1 MKKTFLIGLLLIL
14 TTLITNAQTNT
25 VTGSVKDEQGNPLH
39 YVFVLDEQAKN
50 AVFTDSL
57 GNFTSTGNPVSKL
70 QFNLAGHEG
79 KTVNVTD
86 KAALQVVLKST
97 AASGLSN
104 APTTISTQITTTNT
118 HALATIGD
126 GGVIAPTHQK
136 GELRGSMYLFKTFVH
151 GYIITSAGVVTY
163 NPDYLFDYDKMGGAL
178 LLTQDKQTIT
188 EVPWDQTQSFI
199 VYGNED
205 ERLVFEKAPS
215 IDPSHYVQVLA
226 SGKKYKIY
234 KLIKTKFVKADFV
247 NSGVVS
253 HGTDFD
259 EYVDDADY
267 YLWDVQTNQPQK
279 LQLKKKSIKE
289 DFAKEADKI
298 NKYLTD
304 NSGRINDAYL
314 SKLGDYMNQ

>member
-1 MKKTFLIGLLLIL
+1 MKNLLLLLLLIPL
-14 TTLITNAQTNT
+14 SLITHAQSNT
-25 VTGSVKDEQGNPLH
+25 ITGTVKDEQGNPLH

-57 GNFTSTGNPVSKL
+57 GNFSITGNLVSKL
-70 QFNLAGHEG
+70 HFNLAGHEG
-79 KTVNVTD
+79 KTVDVAD

-97 AASGLSN
+97 DAAGSGN
-104 APTTISTQITTTNT
+104 TPTTISAQITTTNT
-118 HALATIGD
+118 NALATIGD

-199 VYGNED
+199 VYSNGD
-205 ERLVFEKAPS
+205 ERLVFEKAPG

-234 KLIKTKFVKADFV
+234 KLIKTKFVKSDYV
-247 NSGVVS
+247 NGGIVS

-267 YLWDVQTNQPQK
+267 YLWDVQANQPQK
-279 LQLKKKSIKE
+279 LLLKKKSIKE

-304 NSGRINDAYL
+304 NSGRINETYL